1 MEDREANRQRIFV
14 VAGAPS
20 RRGFLFGSAKLV
32 GSGVLALAFA
42 AGPSPRTFRSGLAQS
57 QVDVSTPAG
66 VLNYAL
72 TLEHL
77 EATFYREGLAGF
89 EASDFEVGVFDNLG
103 LIRGHE
109 ADHVTALT
117 AAVSELG
124 GVPVEEATYDFGE
137 AFGDPDAFLAT
148 AQALENTGVAAYTG
162 AAQYLIGSPELL
174 TAALTIHGVEARHA
188 SYLNRLNGASPF
200 PDAVDAPLTPDEV
213 LAIATPFIAAAP
225 AAQVDAAASDTT
237 GAGGSQAPGEV
248 VTAAANGG
256 TGGGGRRNRTRDM
269 PSVGT
274 GTGLRPA
281 AHVDAQ
287 QLGLLGLAGVA
298 TATSI
303 VLAYRG
309 RALEAASAGSEVDR

>member
-1 MEDREANRQRIFV
+1 M

-20 RRGFLFGSAKLV
+20 RRSFLFGSAKLA
-32 GSGVLALAFA
+32 GSGALALAFA
-42 AGPSPRTFRSGLAQS
+42 AGPSPLTLLSGLAQT
-57 QVDVSTPAG
+57 QIDVSTPTG

-77 EATFYREGLAGF
+77 EASFYREGLAGF
-89 EASDFEVGVFDNLG
+89 KASDFAAGVFDNLG

-109 ADHVTALT
+109 ADHVAALT
-117 AAVSELG
+117 AAVNELG
-124 GVPVEEATYDFGE
+124 GVPVEEATYDFGR
-137 AFGDPDAFLAT
+137 AFRNPDAFLAT

-162 AAQYLIGSPELL
+162 AAQYLIGSPDLL

-213 LAIATPFIAAAP
+213 LAIATPFIAVAP
-225 AAQVDAAASDTT
+225 AAHVDASSSDAA
-237 GAGGSQAPGEV
+237 GAGGGQAPGEV
-248 VTAAANGG
+248 ATAGEDGG
-256 TGGGGRRNRTRDM
+256 SVGGGRRNRVNEM

-274 GTGLRPA
+274 GTGLRPT
-281 AHVDAQ
+281 AHVGMEQ
-287 QLGLLGLAGVA
+287 RGLAGLAGVA
-298 TATSI
+298 AAASI

-309 RALEAASAGSEVDR
+309 RASEAATTGNGSDR

>member
-1 MEDREANRQRIFV
+1 MKEREVNRQRV
-14 VAGAPS
+14 LMVAGAPS
-20 RRGFLFGSAKLV
+20 RRSFLFGSAKLV
-32 GSGVLALAFA
+32 GGGVLALAFA
-42 AGPSPRTFRSGLAQS
+42 AGPSPRTLRSGLAQT
-57 QVDVSTPAG
+57 QIDVSTPAG

-89 EASDFEVGVFDNLG
+89 AASDFETGVFDNLG

-117 AAVSELG
+117 AAVTELG

-137 AFGDPDAFLAT
+137 AFGDPDAFLVT

-213 LAIATPFIAAAP
+213 LAIATPFITAAP
-225 AAQVDAAASDTT
+225 AAQVEASSAEPT
-237 GAGGSQAPGEV
+237 GVGSGQAPGGV
-248 VTAAANGG
+248 VTTADNGD
-256 TGGGGRRNRTRDM
+256 TRGGGQRNRVNEM

-274 GTGLRPA
+274 GGGLRSA
-281 AHVDAQ
+281 AHADAQ
-287 QLGLLGLAGVA
+287 RLGLTGLAGMA
-298 TATSI
+298 AAASI

-309 RALEAASAGSEVDR
+309 RTAVAAVAGSGVDR

>member
-1 MEDREANRQRIFV
+1 MGEREANRQRDYV
-14 VAGAPS
+14 VVRAPS
-20 RRGFLFGSAKLV
+20 RRGILVGSAKLV

-42 AGPSPRTFRSGLAQS
+42 VVPSPRILRSGLAQS
-57 QVDVSTPAG
+57 QVDVSTPTG

-77 EATFYREGLAGF
+77 EAAFYREGLAGF
-89 EASDFEVGVFDNLG
+89 EASDFEAGVFDNLG

-109 ADHVTALT
+109 ADHVAALT

-124 GVPVEEATYDFGE
+124 GVPVEEAAYDFGE

-188 SYLNRLNGASPF
+188 SYLNRLNGVSPF

-213 LAIATPFIAAAP
+213 LTIATPFIADAP
-225 AAQVDAAASDTT
+225 AAQ
-237 GAGGSQAPGEV
+237 AGGSQAPGEV
-248 VTAAANGG
+248 ATVEEEEVAR
-256 TGGGGRRNRTRDM
+256 GGGRRNRVNEM
-269 PSVGT
+269 PSVGV
-274 GTGLRPA
+274 GTGLQPA
-281 AHVDAQ
+281 AHADVQ
-287 QLGLLGLAGVA
+287 KIGLAGLAGVA
-298 TATSI
+298 ATISM
-303 VLAYRG
+303 VLAYHG
-309 RALEAASAGSEVDR
+309 RASETTTAGGGSDR